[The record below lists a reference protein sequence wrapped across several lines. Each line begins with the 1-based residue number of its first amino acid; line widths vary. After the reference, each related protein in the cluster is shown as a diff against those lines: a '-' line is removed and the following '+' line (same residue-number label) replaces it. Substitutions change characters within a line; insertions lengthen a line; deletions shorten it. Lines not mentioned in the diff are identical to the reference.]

1 MFRRKWSS
9 RLRTILCGMTL
20 QFAAMFGL
28 VIPLEELERLLRNMS
43 AQEVAHTLP
52 DEDAD
57 GKNKK
62 F

>member
-1 MFRRKWSS
+1 
-9 RLRTILCGMTL
+9 MTL

-62 F
+62 D